1 MYGSTGQTS
10 AWRVEPFLLRARH
23 PVPHRCHFFHVVNNF
38 FVVVS
43 VYLSCKRTAH
53 ATFKDAATFRR
64 SADER
69 PRPRTCHNDAV
80 QTMLSCVL
88 ICQALLSCLL
98 ALAFRLDIFSVI
110 KGIVGTYV
118 DICKITSIVRC
129 VHTLLSLFHSC
140 EQGWDMFTDSM
151 SQLLDSA
158 LACEIKSG
166 SGMVCVS
173 RLHAVISVCCLIPCI
188 SHTRTH

>member
-1 MYGSTGQTS
+1 MRHLKTQRHLDAAQT
-10 AWRVEPFLLRARH
+10 RDRDRARAITMQCR
-23 PVPHRCHFFHVVNNF
+23 RCFH
-38 FVVVS
+38 
-43 VYLSCKRTAH
+43 
-53 ATFKDAATFRR
+53 
-64 SADER
+64 
-69 PRPRTCHNDAV
+69 
-80 QTMLSCVL
+80 VL

-140 EQGWDMFTDSM
+140 GQGWDMFTDSM

-173 RLHAVISVCCLIPCI
+173 RLHAVTSVCCLIPCI
-188 SHTRTH
+188 RRTRTH